1 MSSPAAPMAA
11 AEEKQV
17 AGLATRRSSRHDLR
31 HDPEHD
37 PGIDGGLAREP
48 NVATQGDTVGPPI
61 ATPPHPLLG
70 KAESKETVTRRFPE
84 GKPASVR
91 APGLPLWDDGR
102 APEPGFR
109 QGSPGGGGPRRGRD
123 GGVARE
129 PNVATQ
135 GDTVGPP
142 IATPP
147 HPLLGQ
153 AESKETVTRRFPE
166 GKPASVRA
174 PDLPLWD
181 DGRAPE
187 PGFRHGRAGVGGPSS
202 GRPDGCLT
210 AGGLGSIEAVGT
222 ATLDRPGAGMV
233 ELDHPPFGGC
243 TSVARPHLDRS
254 PRPPQEGRNVRDRKS
269 TRLNSRH

>member
-1 MSSPAAPMAA
+1 MAA

-31 HDPEHD
+31 HDPEPD
-37 PGIDGGLAREP
+37 PGIDGGL
-48 NVATQGDTVGPPI
+48 
-61 ATPPHPLLG
+61 
-70 KAESKETVTRRFPE
+70 
-84 GKPASVR
+84 
-91 APGLPLWDDGR
+91 
-102 APEPGFR
+102 
-109 QGSPGGGGPRRGRD
+109 
-123 GGVARE
+123 ARE

-181 DGRAPE
+181 AGRAPE
-187 PGFRHGRAGVGGPSS
+187 PGFRPGRAGVGGTSS
-202 GRPDGCLT
+202 GRPEGCLT
-210 AGGLGSIEAVGT
+210 AGGLGSLEAVRH
-222 ATLDRPGAGMV
+222 ATLDRPGAGMGQQ
-233 ELDHPPFGGC
+233 DAP
-243 TSVARPHLDRS
+243 
-254 PRPPQEGRNVRDRKS
+254 
-269 TRLNSRH
+269 